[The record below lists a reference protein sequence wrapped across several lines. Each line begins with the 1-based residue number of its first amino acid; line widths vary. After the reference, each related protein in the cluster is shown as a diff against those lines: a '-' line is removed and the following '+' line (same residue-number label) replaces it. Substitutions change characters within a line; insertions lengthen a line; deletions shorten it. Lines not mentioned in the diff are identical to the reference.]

1 MARLILALIVLLV
14 FLSNG
19 GTWKLPVFE
28 AKANFEQPPTE
39 NAFAS
44 TGNENLIFDGPK
56 AQNRLLKIN
65 FAVGKVVNDGKI
77 AAHRDTLAAGN
88 RIKSG
93 RMQFENGKFPSKA
106 GKCGKHSTENILK
119 FIST

>member
-1 MARLILALIVLLV
+1 MARLKLTLIVILV

-28 AKANFEQPPTE
+28 ANANFEQPPTE

-44 TGNENLIFDGPK
+44 TGNENLISNEPK

-65 FAVGKVVNDGKI
+65 FAVGENVNDGKI
-77 AAHRDTLAAGN
+77 AAHPDTLAAGN
-88 RIKSG
+88 RIKTG
-93 RMQFENGKFPSKA
+93 KMQFESGKFLRIRIKVHA
-106 GKCGKHSTENILK
+106 GNCGTSQKI
-119 FIST
+119 F